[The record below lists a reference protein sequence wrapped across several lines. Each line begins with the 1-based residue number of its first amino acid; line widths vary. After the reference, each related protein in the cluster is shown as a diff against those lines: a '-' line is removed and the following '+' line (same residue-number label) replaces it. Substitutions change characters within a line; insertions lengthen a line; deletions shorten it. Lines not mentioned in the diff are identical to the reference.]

1 MTGEN
6 GRVLVNSRALEYHSV
21 MSYTQEDAD
30 YEAGMEYMYGQLG
43 PQWAED
49 HAQELIEKYYDEVV
63 EHFTSE
69 RLTSYYLENP
79 ELAIRAFTALSYAQ
93 SLLISY
99 PRAAIV
105 FAATSIE
112 VSIKTVLLRPIVSGF
127 VHSESVADLI
137 SDLTTKH
144 AGGIDT
150 FNSLLTAILSH
161 FIGHD
166 LKTYMR
172 DGSTVGLYAEI
183 KKIQDARNAII
194 HRADSSG
201 DSEAV
206 VAVAVAS
213 TLLNDILPRLLDKL
227 GLRLDAQMRVANKR
241 G

>member
-1 MTGEN
+1 
-6 GRVLVNSRALEYHSV
+6 
-21 MSYTQEDAD
+21 MSYDQQDAD
-30 YEAGMEYMYGQLG
+30 YEAGMAYMYGEVG

-69 RLTSYYLENP
+69 RLTSYYLDNREVASKAFAA
-79 ELAIRAFTALSYAQ
+79 LAYAQ

-112 VSIKTVLLRPIVSGF
+112 VTVKTVLLRPIVSGF
-127 VHSESVADLI
+127 VHSESMADLI
-137 SDLTTKH
+137 SELTTKH
-144 AGGIDT
+144 TGGIDT
-150 FNSLLTAILSH
+150 FNTLLTAILSR

-166 LKTYMR
+166 LKTYKR
-172 DGSTVGLYAEI
+172 NGSNEGIHAEI
-183 KKIQDARNAII
+183 KRIQDARNAII
-194 HRADSSG
+194 HRADSSL
-201 DSEAV
+201 DSEAP

-227 GLRLDAQMRVANKR
+227 GLRLDAQMRTAYKR
-241 G
+241 S